1 MIKTL
6 YKEVPEAFRAQ
17 PPGYQASQLNGN
29 SSSDTLAAV
38 KGPCEDCVG
47 FKEDILQKR
56 WKDAFLGRRKK
67 QRDGTITRVWQMRP
81 WHLIDRRM
89 RSKMNDTELAGSE
102 NSQRVLAEEAVV

>member
-47 FKEDILQKR
+47 FKV
-56 WKDAFLGRRKK
+56 GR
-67 QRDGTITRVWQMRP
+67 
-81 WHLIDRRM
+81 
-89 RSKMNDTELAGSE
+89 
-102 NSQRVLAEEAVV
+102 EAVMECCLLTLMSTLSRKISCRSVGKMHFSADAKSNGMER